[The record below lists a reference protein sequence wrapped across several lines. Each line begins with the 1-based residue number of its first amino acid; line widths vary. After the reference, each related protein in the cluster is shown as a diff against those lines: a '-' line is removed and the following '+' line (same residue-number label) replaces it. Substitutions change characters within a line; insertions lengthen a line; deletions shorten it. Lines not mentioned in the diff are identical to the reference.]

1 MTVLGIRFCT
11 VKPEGEAR
19 DLAAFLGSKGWNLAQ
34 RDMGET
40 DGNAGFQ
47 GAVFPAGE
55 ASWTE
60 IWAASEHM
68 PETTM
73 LHVIVDDADS
83 YAEQAKANG
92 VTVNGPMDMH
102 GERIYFS
109 EAPGGLQIAVL
120 SKLPDGAG

>member
-11 VKPEGEAR
+11 VKPEEEAR
-19 DLAAFLGSKGWNLAQ
+19 GIAEFMGPKGWSFGE
-34 RDMGET
+34 RDMGAEHS
-40 DGNAGFQ
+40 DGFQ
-47 GAVFPAGE
+47 GAVFPAGDT
-55 ASWTE
+55 SWTE

-92 VTVNGPMDMH
+92 VAVNGPMDMH

-109 EAPGGLQIAVL
+109 EAPGGLQVAVI
-120 SKLPDGAG
+120 SKLD

>member
-19 DLAAFLGSKGWNLAQ
+19 GIADFMGPKGWNFDE
-34 RDMGET
+34 RDMGA
-40 DGNAGFQ
+40 DHSDSFQ

-73 LHVIVDDADS
+73 LHVIVDDADR

-92 VTVNGPMDMH
+92 LSVNGPMEMH
-102 GERIYFS
+102 GERMYFS
-109 EAPGGLQIAVL
+109 EAPGGLQVAVI
-120 SKLPDGAG
+120 SKLD

>member
-11 VKPEGEAR
+11 VKPEQEAR
-19 DLAAFLGSKGWNLAQ
+19 DLAGFLGPNGWNFAE
-34 RDMGET
+34 RDMSEAGEEA
-40 DGNAGFQ
+40 DNDAFQ

-60 IWAASEHM
+60 VWAASEHM

-73 LHVIVDDADS
+73 LHVIVDDADR
-83 YAEQAKANG
+83 YAELAKANG
-92 VTVNGPMDMH
+92 VAVNGPMDMH

-109 EAPGGLQIAVL
+109 EAPGGLPIAVL
-120 SKLPDGAG
+120 SKL

>member
-11 VKPEGEAR
+11 VKPEKEAR
-19 DLAAFLGSKGWNLAQ
+19 DLAAFLGSDGWNFSE
-34 RDMGET
+34 RGMSTNPDE
-40 DGNAGFQ
+40 GFQ
-47 GAVFPAGE
+47 GAVFPAGK

-73 LHVIVDDADS
+73 LHVIVDNADR

-92 VTVNGPMDMH
+92 LTVSGPMDMH

-109 EAPGGLQIAVL
+109 EAPGGLQMAVL
-120 SKLPDGAG
+120 SKLTE

>member
-11 VKPEGEAR
+11 VKPEEDAR
-19 DLAAFLGSKGWNLAQ
+19 GIASFLGPDGWNFSE
-34 RDMGET
+34 RDMGAN
-40 DGNAGFQ
+40 DSDAFQ

-55 ASWTE
+55 TSWTE

-73 LHVIVDDADS
+73 LHIQVDDADA
-83 YAEQAKANG
+83 YADQAKANG
-92 VTVNGPMDMH
+92 IDVKGPMDMH

-109 EAPGGLQIAVL
+109 EAPGGLPVAVL
-120 SKLPDGAG
+120 SKLPSDAG

>member
-11 VKPEGEAR
+11 VKLEKEAS
-19 DLAAFLGSKGWNLAQ
+19 DLAAYLGSDGWNFSE
-34 RDMGET
+34 RGMST
-40 DGNAGFQ
+40 DPAEGFQ
-47 GAVFPAGE
+47 GAVFPAGK

-68 PETTM
+68 PETVM
-73 LHVIVDDADS
+73 LHVIVDDADT
-83 YAEQAKANG
+83 YARRAQDNG
-92 VTVNGPMDMH
+92 ITVSGPMDMH

-120 SKLPDGAG
+120 SKLTD

>member
-11 VKPEGEAR
+11 VKPDDEAR
-19 DLAAFLGSKGWNLAQ
+19 GIAEFMGPKGWNFGE
-34 RDMGET
+34 RDMGAEHS
-40 DGNAGFQ
+40 DGFQ
-47 GAVFPAGE
+47 GAVFPAGD

-92 VTVNGPMDMH
+92 VAVNGPMDMH

-109 EAPGGLQIAVL
+109 EAPGGLQVAVI
-120 SKLPDGAG
+120 SKLD

>member
-1 MTVLGIRFCT
+1 MTILGIRFCT
-11 VKPEGEAR
+11 VKPEQEAR
-19 DLAAFLGSKGWNLAQ
+19 DLASFLGPNGWNFAQ
-34 RDMGET
+34 RDMGEGEG
-40 DGNAGFQ
+40 DAFQ

-68 PETTM
+68 SETTM
-73 LHVIVDDADS
+73 LHIIVDNADR

-120 SKLPDGAG
+120 SKL